1 MVVGDHGKKGD
12 KDDVQ
17 ISCLGNWINDEL
29 YSETGNKEIEQIN
42 RSDDKFRLKMPS
54 LRYQ

>member
-1 MVVGDHGKKGD
+1 MVVRGHGKNRD
-12 KDDVQ
+12 KDEVQ

-29 YSETGNKEIEQIN
+29 YSEIGNKEIEHIN
-42 RSDDKFRLKMPS
+42 RDDDKFRLNMLS